1 MGKGSETLEHVGNF
15 ICKFCMG
22 IASEH
27 VWFDTSELICIELK
41 KIGSNKVE
49 FNQVRNKR
57 EKLRSLHDPEI
68 VISHCNC
75 SLWAVSFH
83 AICVAHSITS
93 DDLDCPQSDQVF
105 FLGLHNHSSSSQ
117 ADHSFLDVSLTL
129 EPGQSI
135 QC

>member
-27 VWFDTSELICIELK
+27 LWFDTSELICIELK
-41 KIGSNKVE
+41 KICSKKVE
-49 FNQVRNKR
+49 FKQVQNKC

-68 VISHCNC
+68 VTSHCNC

-105 FLGLHNHSSSSQ
+105 FLGWHNHSSSSQ